1 MSDFQS
7 ILDKKNKDFYDK
19 LCIENFKIL
28 DVDTI
33 KLCIKKIIILNKK
46 QNYKNQDMKITKIHY

>member
-33 KLCIKKIIILNKK
+33 KLCIKKIIYGCVSLLTWSNL
-46 QNYKNQDMKITKIHY
+46 